1 MIDMP
6 ERIWATKMQIGSN
19 EWHETNELWTGR
31 STEYIHINKYKDQEI
46 RLKVEW
52 DKGQASLAKIKQL
65 EAEKRVLREFV
76 GTQTTDKF
84 DKGLDILGNLMPHD
98 WEGWS
103 FIKGEGDPNAT
114 IYIGRNSK

>member
-1 MIDMP
+1 MSESETDKRTRLEGMDKEVLIEMMIG
-6 ERIWATKMQIGSN
+6 WSKGWNQ
-19 EWHETNELWTGR
+19 
-31 STEYIHINKYKDQEI
+31 
-46 RLKVEW
+46 
-52 DKGQASLAKIKQL
+52 DKAKIEEL

-103 FIKGEGDPNAT
+103 FIEGEGDSNAT